1 MFRRCKNAKYI
12 FLLGLVSFISIG
24 YAYLTANLNMT
35 GTTTIAN
42 SRWDVHFEDTNVTNM
57 SASVVPL
64 NVSSNMTTSKPII
77 KGTNSQELEYE
88 VMLNQPGDY
97 YEFTADII
105 NNGEIDAELKSIETK
120 IKINDNE
127 EVLLTN
133 NLPSYLDYSV
143 TYSDNDTIDPGDRL
157 AAGDTK
163 IIKVHV
169 GLKSNL
175 TNDQYLQVLGQI
187 IKFKYTI
194 NYVQA
199 DVGA

>member
-1 MFRRCKNAKYI
+1 MRRNKNAKYI
-12 FLLGLVSFISIG
+12 FLVGLVCFISIG

-42 SRWDVHFEDTNVTNM
+42 SRWDIHFDDTNVTNM
-57 SASVVPL
+57 SASVEPL
-64 NVSSNMTTSKPII
+64 NVSSNITTAKPII
-77 KGTNSQELEYE
+77 KGTNNQELEYE
-88 VMLNQPGDY
+88 VRLNQPGDV

-120 IKINDNE
+120 IKINDND

-143 TYSDNDTIDPGDRL
+143 TYSDNDSIDPGDRL
-157 AAGDTK
+157 DAGDTK
-163 IIKVHV
+163 TIKVHV
-169 GLKSNL
+169 GLKSSL
-175 TNDQYLQVLGQI
+175 TNDQYLQALGQTI
-187 IKFKYTI
+187 RFKYTI